1 MRAKEFVPTSK
12 PRNFVAKNQ
21 KTAGAGAHKDKKRAE
36 KQGDV
41 KHKAKQFEQGVAEA
55 PDSKFVGF
63 MNKTLGQKADAPADK
78 SSMPDFMKDAPV
90 AGLDTMGYKA
100 ALDFGMK
107 TLNKLTPTQKTK
119 LSTKGENGVV
129 DWLEN
134 QAKKQGLLVTDDDT
148 DDQDENPTKTPN
160 GKFSWED
167 LDEVQDFLSDVFK
180 DPAIKSWALVLT
192 DGEPLPKAPVVG
204 PFSVSINPGMPG
216 SNGYA
221 NADWNDV
228 DTLENLPDAVELAKG
243 LVQKNPKQFVAISDA
258 YDKPAGFYWP
268 GKGWSGLKEDAVDD
282 FLARGGE
289 IQHGKFR
296 KPRKSEKTDYGSKHI
311 GGQRDAIAGKAGKTL
326 GRAAATNFKGGG
338 KPVVGATYRSEGV
351 AEESATK
358 KLSGATPAPAPNP
371 YLKDILMRH
380 IDEVRHFVNT
390 GYMDPTKPMFQ
401 ELYEYFANE
410 IPESVRRSPAR
421 LERRI
426 GDMVAPYAKF
436 YADQKLM
443 NGQGVAESV
452 EFMSDAQFYG
462 ELLSVLAAMGAGLAT
477 GAYLKARDI
486 VKMYNAD
493 RIMKALEGHRV
504 SNISDAERR
513 ALTKLIAKFKQAMA
527 ERLGADA
534 LAIAKQIKN
543 IATNQSSVSEA
554 TSVAVRMQR
563 AADKQRAKSDAS
575 LARTPSSIPK
585 KDQEKKNG

>member
-1 MRAKEFVPTSK
+1 MKAKEFVPTSK

-21 KTAGAGAHKDKKRAE
+21 QTAGAGAHKDKKRAE

-41 KHKAKQFEQGVAEA
+41 KHKAKQFAENVSEA
-55 PDSKFVGF
+55 PDSKFIGF

-78 SSMPDFMKDAPV
+78 SAMPDFMKDAPV
-90 AGLDTMGYKA
+90 AGLDAMGYKA
-100 ALDFGMK
+100 ALNFGMK
-107 TLNKLTPTQKTK
+107 TLNKLTATQKTK

-129 DWLEN
+129 NWLES

-167 LDEVQDFLSDVFK
+167 LDEVQDFLPDVFK

-192 DGEPLPKAPVVG
+192 DGEPLPKAPAVG
-204 PFSVSINPGMPG
+204 PFTVEINPGIPG
-216 SNGYA
+216 ENGYA
-221 NADWNDV
+221 NADWKEL
-228 DTLENLPDAVELAKG
+228 DTLENLPDAIELAKG
-243 LVQKNPKQFVAISDA
+243 LAQKNPKQFIGILDA
-258 YDKPAGFYWP
+258 NGKSAGFYWP

-311 GGQRDAIAGKAGKTL
+311 GGQRDAVAGKAGKTL

-338 KPVVGATYRSEGV
+338 KPVVGATYRGE
-351 AEESATK
+351 
-358 KLSGATPAPAPNP
+358 
-371 YLKDILMRH
+371 
-380 IDEVRHFVNT
+380 
-390 GYMDPTKPMFQ
+390 
-401 ELYEYFANE
+401 
-410 IPESVRRSPAR
+410 
-421 LERRI
+421 
-426 GDMVAPYAKF
+426 
-436 YADQKLM
+436 
-443 NGQGVAESV
+443 GVAESV

-477 GAYLKARDI
+477 GAYLKAKDI